1 MRIALI
7 PVKALGLLV
16 RHRCL
21 LLIAAVA
28 ALFILPF
35 ALSRDPEICVL
46 NAIGLAYVLFQFRR
60 FALGWAVGKAAGA
73 AQRRAAERAQK
84 NDARKGDRDD
94 DGNGN

>member
-7 PVKALGLLV
+7 PVRALGLLV

-46 NAIGLAYVLFQFRR
+46 NTIGLAYVLFQFRR
-60 FALGWAVGKAAGA
+60 FALAWAIGKAAGA
-73 AQRRAAERAQK
+73 AQRRAAERALRTK
-84 NDARKGDRDD
+84 EKEGASK
-94 DGNGN
+94 

>member
-7 PVKALGLLV
+7 PLKALRLLI

-35 ALSRDPEICVL
+35 ALLRDPEICIL

-60 FALGWAVGKAAGA
+60 FALGWAIGKAAGA
-73 AQRRAAERAQK
+73 AQRRAAERTLRNEEKEGASK
-84 NDARKGDRDD
+84 
-94 DGNGN
+94 

>member
-7 PVKALGLLV
+7 PLKALGLLV

-21 LLIAAVA
+21 LFIAVVA

-60 FALGWAVGKAAGA
+60 LALGWAIGKAAGA
-73 AQRRAAERAQK
+73 AQRRAAERAMR
-84 NDARKGDRDD
+84 NEARKGDGHDD
-94 DGNGN
+94 HNGN

>member
-7 PVKALGLLV
+7 PVRALGLLV

-21 LLIAAVA
+21 LLIAAVT

-35 ALSRDPEICVL
+35 ALLRDPEICVL

-60 FALGWAVGKAAGA
+60 LALGWAVGKAAGA
-73 AQRRAAERAQK
+73 AQRRAAERARTK
-84 NDARKGDRDD
+84 REKERVGHDHD
-94 DGNGN
+94 NGN

>member
-1 MRIALI
+1 MRIILI
-7 PVKALGLLV
+7 PVNALRLLV

-60 FALGWAVGKAAGA
+60 FAMGWAVGKAAGA
-73 AQRRAAERAQK
+73 AQRRAAERAHK
-84 NDARKGDRDD
+84 NEARKGDRDD
-94 DGNGN
+94 DGNRS

>member
-1 MRIALI
+1 MRIVLI
-7 PVKALGLLV
+7 PVKALGLLL

-60 FALGWAVGKAAGA
+60 FALGWAVGRAARA
-73 AQRRAAERAQK
+73 PQRSAAERAQK
-84 NDARKGDRDD
+84 NEARKGDRDG

>member
-1 MRIALI
+1 MRIVTI
-7 PVKALGLLV
+7 PFKALELLV

-21 LLIAAVA
+21 LLIAGVA

-60 FALGWAVGKAAGA
+60 FALSWAIGRAAGA
-73 AQRRAAERAQK
+73 AQRRAAERDLRNKQK
-84 NDARKGDRDD
+84 EGARND
-94 DGNGN
+94 DGN

>member
-7 PVKALGLLV
+7 PVRALGLLV

-60 FALGWAVGKAAGA
+60 FVLAWAIGKAAGA
-73 AQRRAAERAQK
+73 AQRRAAER
-84 NDARKGDRDD
+84 DRRKKEKEGASK
-94 DGNGN
+94 

>member
-7 PVKALGLLV
+7 PVRALGLLV

-35 ALSRDPEICVL
+35 TLSRDPEICVL

-60 FALGWAVGKAAGA
+60 FALAWAIGKAAGT
-73 AQRRAAERAQK
+73 AQRRAAERAL
-84 NDARKGDRDD
+84 RKKEKEGA
-94 DGNGN
+94 GK